1 MPGHSLC
8 VKKELESR
16 AKKAAGAHRVLRVA
30 SWMDDASLAEGVCYV
45 LVKGSEHQADRLVPF
60 CFHPALTDNQMD
72 LFERLVCD
80 VEPSKALEAVRALG
94 NEG

>member
-1 MPGHSLC
+1 MR
-8 VKKELESR
+8 ETLESR
-16 AKKAAGAHRVLRVA
+16 AKQAAGGGRVLRIA

-45 LVKGSEHQADRLVPF
+45 LVKGAEHQAHRLIPF
-60 CFHPALTDNQMD
+60 CFHPELSQSQMG

-80 VEPSKALEAVRALG
+80 VDPTAALEAVRALG

>member
-1 MPGHSLC
+1 M
-8 VKKELESR
+8 KKELESR

-30 SWMDDASLAEGVCYV
+30 SWLDDASLAEGVCYV
-45 LVKGSEHQADRLVPF
+45 LVKGPERQAGRLVPF
-60 CFHPALTDNQMD
+60 CFHPELSSSQMD

-94 NEG
+94 DEG